1 MLCTPELHRS
11 EHSPPF
17 VHLTTLVCFYVYR
30 HRSYF
35 SSLTSSQIYSTQH
48 LYTGGIWW
56 EVALAHDKGLHPH
69 TQVFDNDIAYI
80 EGGTA
85 SGFYTVEDTHYVTR

>member
-1 MLCTPELHRS
+1 MDCTL
-11 EHSPPF
+11 
-17 VHLTTLVCFYVYR
+17 
-30 HRSYF
+30 
-35 SSLTSSQIYSTQH
+35 
-48 LYTGGIWW
+48 
-56 EVALAHDKGLHPH
+56 

>member
-1 MLCTPELHRS
+1 M
-11 EHSPPF
+11 
-17 VHLTTLVCFYVYR
+17 VV
-30 HRSYF
+30 
-35 SSLTSSQIYSTQH
+35 
-48 LYTGGIWW
+48 
-56 EVALAHDKGLHPH
+56 AHDKGLPPH